1 MKELTVENHVYRKML
16 SPQSLAE
23 RVMYLDFMIDFFF
36 KIMCSLRNI
45 GFKNQFRAQMS
56 TMVQMMFM
64 KGKSMRILLDGFSHS
79 VENAHINGYADH
91 TILFTLVRAAY
102 EQLCAF
108 ELIYMIPDTK
118 DKRLIL
124 ENAYVAAA
132 QVNRLKM
139 FTEEALSRYPEEAQM
154 ARQDIEECKKD
165 IRNTILYQS
174 LTEIEQKGLEEQ
186 VFKKGEYQIV
196 FTEDGKIK
204 LHVGWDEV
212 RNYCK
217 LSTTTLHGVYKY
229 ACNMA
234 HPSYLGLCQF
244 YDSYKEGAIEELNHT
259 AVMQMIG
266 ILSVFIMDF
275 IEAFPETQHVYSN
288 LDEESKFMVR
298 MYSEGFRDNS

>member
-1 MKELTVENHVYRKML
+1 
-16 SPQSLAE
+16 
-23 RVMYLDFMIDFFF
+23 
-36 KIMCSLRNI
+36 
-45 GFKNQFRAQMS
+45 
-56 TMVQMMFM
+56 
-64 KGKSMRILLDGFSHS
+64 
-79 VENAHINGYADH
+79 
-91 TILFTLVRAAY
+91 
-102 EQLCAF
+102 
-108 ELIYMIPDTK
+108 MIPDTE
-118 DKRLIL
+118 DKRIIL
-124 ENAYVAAA
+124 ENAYIAAA

-139 FTEEALSRYPEEAQM
+139 FNEEALSRYPNETQM
-154 ARQDIEECKKD
+154 ARQDIEECKND
-165 IRNTILYQS
+165 IRNTVLYQS
-174 LTEIEQKGLEEQ
+174 LTEKEQKGLEEQ

-196 FTEDGKIK
+196 FAEDGNLK

-244 YDSYKEGAIEELNHT
+244 YDSYKEKAIEELNHT

-275 IEAFPETQHVYSN
+275 IKAFPETQHVYSN

-298 MYSEGFRDNS
+298 MYSEGFRENS